1 MALTPLI
8 YAVIALIVVFLIAVV
23 AKTYFRVPTNISVV
37 INVVLGLI
45 VVGVVL
51 WLINT
56 YVPMAGAIRGLL
68 NIVVFLAACVGVL
81 QALGLWNPTIQWF
94 QDFRSHRL

>member
-1 MALTPLI
+1 MAFMPFI
-8 YAVIALIVVFLIAVV
+8 YALIALLLVFVVARV
-23 AKTYFRVPTNISVV
+23 AKTYFRMPPNFDVV
-37 INVVLGLI
+37 MDIVLALI

-56 YVPMAGAIRGLL
+56 YIPMAGAIRGLL

-94 QDFRSHRL
+94 HHFRSHRL